1 LNKFRNVAN
10 WVAGIILANLGICLS
25 TKSNLG
31 LSMIGAS
38 PYILHVWLRD
48 RFPWFTQGTAEYFW
62 EAVILIV
69 ACIIVRQ
76 FKLKYLLSF
85 ITAVIVGFAIDGWFL
100 ILGGNGAY
108 ETLPVR
114 IAAFILGAVFTSC
127 GIAFF
132 FHSTM
137 PLQVYELLV
146 AEVSAKYNRD
156 LNRVKYVND
165 IVLLAVAL
173 LLSLALTGKLTG
185 IGVGT
190 IVVTIINAPL
200 IKFFRK
206 VIDRFEKTEE

>member
-1 LNKFRNVAN
+1 MSKFKNVAN
-10 WVAGIILANLGICLS
+10 WVAGIFFANLGICLS
-25 TKSNLG
+25 TKSDLG

-69 ACIIVRQ
+69 TCILVRQ

-108 ETLPVR
+108 ETMIVR
-114 IAAFILGAVFTSC
+114 IVAFSLGAVFTSF

-132 FHSTM
+132 FHSSM

-146 AEVSAKYNRD
+146 SEVAAKYNRD

-165 IVLLAVAL
+165 MVLLAVAL
-173 LLSLALTGKLTG
+173 ILSFALTGKLTG

-190 IVVTIINAPL
+190 VVITIINAPL

-206 VIDRFEKTEE
+206 VIDRFEKN